1 MESEK
6 LNNLSVAEYL
16 ELEKANDVKYE
27 YHDGAV
33 YAMAGS
39 SPNHYTICGNIFYE
53 LESAFRNGKK
63 SCRTFNTDAKV
74 RIETK
79 NSYVYPDATV
89 VCGDVEMSDNQ
100 PDTII
105 NPTVI
110 IEVLSKSTSAYDR
123 GKKFQLY
130 RKIKSLKEYIL
141 IEQDE
146 ARIEIF
152 KKQGDLWQILVFEG
166 LDAEMYIEALE
177 VRVSLEQVY
186 LNVGFGEEL

>member
-1 MESEK
+1 MEAK
-6 LNNLSVAEYL
+6 ILNNLSVAEYL

-33 YAMAGS
+33 YAMAGGTK
-39 SPNHYTICGNIFYE
+39 NHGLIGGNIFGV
-53 LESAFRNGKK
+53 LWGKLSGK
-63 SCRTFNTDAKV
+63 GCTVMNSEIKLHIAA
-74 RIETK
+74 E
-79 NSYVYPDATV
+79 NSYVYPDAMV
-89 VCGDVEMSDNQ
+89 ICGETEDSEDEKNAV
-100 PDTII
+100 T

-123 GKKFQLY
+123 GDKFQVY

-141 IEQDE
+141 IEQDK
-146 ARIEIF
+146 AKIEVF
-152 KKQGDLWQILVFEG
+152 RKRGDLWQILVFEG

-186 LNVGFGEEL
+186 LNVGFGE